1 MSNALFESG
10 RNAFAA
16 GTASWAFG
24 KGTSGTPGA
33 IQAILMNTTVF
44 TGTGIKQIT
53 GATTGATAAAVA
65 CVNAFTAGDVI
76 IIGGVLGT
84 TTANGLWVVGS
95 GVSGTSI
102 PLFDYYTGIQ
112 GTLAGTYT
120 SGGYAVNL
128 GPGTAGATWNGFT
141 ANVVNGPTLTTAN
154 CQVVGSLTE
163 QDGIASGAGVTFV
176 SVPVSQVATAIML
189 VATVSPTG
197 TTVATSDIPI
207 AWIDGQ
213 MIVTCGAQLTAGT
226 TLVVEKI
233 PAPIASATV
242 LAFSDGSSATMTSSA
257 AQFARSLAVSSTT
270 VSPNARATAP
280 ATGSGLP
287 VTPNGGNISVTWDVV
302 ALPGA
307 VTNAGHVG
315 IFKL

>member
-16 GTASWAFG
+16 GTANWATG
-24 KGTSGTPGA
+24 KGASGT

-128 GPGTAGATWNGFT
+128 GTTRCGRRGTRGRGRMRRLGLPGR
-141 ANVVNGPTLTTAN
+141 
-154 CQVVGSLTE
+154 
-163 QDGIASGAGVTFV
+163 GAGPLGGDRQCRPAAKTIEY
-176 SVPVSQVATAIML
+176 STCAI
-189 VATVSPTG
+189 P
-197 TTVATSDIPI
+197 
-207 AWIDGQ
+207 
-213 MIVTCGAQLTAGT
+213 
-226 TLVVEKI
+226 
-233 PAPIASATV
+233 
-242 LAFSDGSSATMTSSA
+242 
-257 AQFARSLAVSSTT
+257 
-270 VSPNARATAP
+270 
-280 ATGSGLP
+280 
-287 VTPNGGNISVTWDVV
+287 
-302 ALPGA
+302 
-307 VTNAGHVG
+307 
-315 IFKL
+315 